1 MAPIPESTVG
11 NNEVKEKDTGPMIA
25 DDAILVDNSL
35 YSMTKLAS
43 NHPGGDLFV
52 KAFGGRDATEAFMSY
67 HRRLFPH
74 ALVKHALLD
83 TIQNANNENY
93 TDDYLELCAEVDKVL
108 PKHKS
113 FATPL
118 YIVKLIVLLSFTFSL
133 EYHIH
138 TTHHYVWYLCG
149 LLGWCYA
156 LIGLNVQHDA
166 NHGSISKYSWI
177 NRILGYTQNYIG
189 GSHID
194 WIHQHVVQH
203 HIHCNDLH
211 QDPDIM
217 GSSVMRLNPL
227 SSMKTMQQYQYLY
240 VFVMIAGFGM
250 SVVVTSLKHVLN
262 NANYTPMSKALST
275 YQPGEIL
282 TSVFFIFRWVVYP
295 IASSLMLGESNTNVG
310 LLMLNTL
317 PLYMV
322 GGFYLALFFL
332 ISHNF
337 DGVHMFDFDKDK
349 DKAVDMHSNNRFLY
363 RQVVTSS
370 NVGGPVLAFI
380 NGGLNYQIEH
390 HLFPRVQHSHYAT
403 ISPIVQAF
411 CNKKNIPYIHFPTVY
426 ENVLA
431 CSKHLYKMG
440 NTPATENVEH

>member
-1 MAPIPESTVG
+1 MAPIPEPNAGDS
-11 NNEVKEKDTGPMIA
+11 KIADSRPKIA
-25 DDAILVDNSL
+25 DDAILVDDSL
-35 YSMTKLAS
+35 YSMTKLAA

-52 KAFGGRDATEAFMSY
+52 KAFGGRDATEAFVSY
-67 HRRLFPH
+67 HRKLFPH
-74 ALVKHALLD
+74 DRVKHALLD
-83 TIQNANNENY
+83 TVQNNNNGIY
-93 TDDYLELCAEVDKVL
+93 TDDYLELCAEVEKVL

-118 YIVKLIVLLSFTFSL
+118 YIVKLIALLSFTVTL
-133 EYHIH
+133 EYHLH
-138 TTHHYVWYLCG
+138 STGNYVWYLCG

-156 LIGLNVQHDA
+156 LIGLNIQHDA
-166 NHGSISKYSWI
+166 NHGSISKISII

-203 HIHCNDLH
+203 HIYCNDLH

-227 SSMKTMQQYQYLY
+227 SSLHYIQKFQYLY
-240 VFVMIAGFGM
+240 IFVMIAGFGL
-250 SVVVTSLKHVLN
+250 SVVVTSMKHVLTN
-262 NANYTPMSKALST
+262 SNYTPMSKALTAYRS
-275 YQPGEIL
+275 GEIFTAAL
-282 TSVFFIFRWVVYP
+282 FVGRWVAYP
-295 IASSLMLGESNTNVG
+295 IASSLVQGKSGAEVVMVMLHI
-310 LLMLNTL
+310 L
-317 PLYMV
+317 PLYLV
-322 GGFYLALFFL
+322 AGFYLALFFL

-337 DGVHMFDFDKDK
+337 EGVHMFDFDAHDK
-349 DKAVDMHSNNRFLY
+349 TPGANSNNRFLY

-370 NVGGPVLAFI
+370 NVGGPILAFI

-390 HLFPRVQHSHYAT
+390 HLFPRVQHSHYPT
-403 ISPIVQAF
+403 IAPIVKAF
-411 CNKKNIPYIHFPTVY
+411 CAKKNIPYIHFATVY
-426 ENVLA
+426 DNVLA